1 MTTVEVAVPTKPWKA
16 SSRER
21 VRDIAIFAI
30 ALATSYLVVAAT
42 PMKGKLAY
50 FGVFFLAYAL
60 LTSVFKATVR
70 GSAAAKDA
78 LVNSLVAI
86 GAIVTVIPVVSILA
100 TLLKK
105 GLPGIRLNL
114 FTQDMALATPTD
126 PLSNGG
132 LLHAI
137 TGTLILVTVALILSV
152 PIGILTALYLT
163 EIKGRFT
170 GPIRFLVQAMSGVPS
185 IVAGL
190 FILSSILYPITKAYS
205 GFMGSLAL
213 TILMIPTIARTSEEV
228 LKLIPNDLREAG
240 TALGG
245 TQWRTVAM
253 IVVPAAKSGLVTA
266 IILGAFGAHALKKV
280 LTEEA
285 LVTFETGVKYQM
297 YHALFLLF
305 LGTTALVS
313 DVVKKKVF
321 QLVVVGVVFFSG
333 SIYVLATRTITG
345 IDFRPLGIV
354 TPIGGVLLILGWTA
368 LLWNLTLRK
377 K

>member
-1 MTTVEVAVPTKPWKA
+1 MTTVEVAVPAKPWKA

-30 ALATSYLVVAAT
+30 ALAASYLVVAAT

-266 IILGAFGAHALKKV
+266 IILGVARIAGETAPLLLLTGGGDKV
-280 LTEEA
+280 NPNVFSGPMGSLPYYIWKSFNAGSPDAITRA
-285 LVTFETGVKYQM
+285 WAGLLVLVGLILI
-297 YHALFLLF
+297 LFTSARF
-305 LGTTALVS
+305 LGS
-313 DVVKKKVF
+313 
-321 QLVVVGVVFFSG
+321 
-333 SIYVLATRTITG
+333 
-345 IDFRPLGIV
+345 
-354 TPIGGVLLILGWTA
+354 
-368 LLWNLTLRK
+368 RK
-377 K
+377 AAK